1 MERMK
6 VLKIILGLVVMSGI
20 LIFGKDYSRSKRIN
34 VTSIQKELAFGNST
48 VYPGK
53 YYINKDNDIV
63 QFEFIQMIYN
73 SKNSDIKIIVY
84 DQNDNELSS
93 QMIEGNEEKNSY
105 SDVIEKK
112 YIIQFSLDG
121 AESVKITFT
130 DYDNMNSIVID
141 SRDFA
146 EKKIRKKGLDYLKE
160 LQECVQQKEN
170 LLKEIDNLNQKN
182 QSSTSVLN
190 TKKQQLSE
198 LEMKIKDMSDTDF
211 ISQTLLLGT
220 EMSGE

>member
-6 VLKIILGLVVMSGI
+6 VLKIILGLVVLSGI

-34 VTSIQKELAFGNST
+34 VTSIQKELTFENST
-48 VYPGK
+48 IYPGK

-63 QFEFIQMIYN
+63 QFEFIQMIYS

-84 DQNDNELSS
+84 DQDDNELSG

-112 YIIQFSLDG
+112 YIVQFSLDG

-141 SRDFA
+141 SRDFS

-160 LQECVQQKEN
+160 LQEYVQQKEN
-170 LLKEIDNLNQKN
+170 LSKEIDDLNQKN

-198 LEMKIKDMSDTDF
+198 LEMKIKDMSDTD
-211 ISQTLLLGT
+211 IVSQTLLLGT
-220 EMSGE
+220 EMDEE

>member
-6 VLKIILGLVVMSGI
+6 VLKIILGLVVLSGI

-34 VTSIQKELAFGNST
+34 VTSIQKELTFENST
-48 VYPGK
+48 IYPGK

-63 QFEFIQMIYN
+63 QFEFIQMIYS

-84 DQNDNELSS
+84 DQDDNELSG

-112 YIIQFSLDG
+112 YIVQFSLDG

-141 SRDFA
+141 SRDFS

-160 LQECVQQKEN
+160 LQEYVQQKEN
-170 LLKEIDNLNQKN
+170 LSKEIDDLNQKN

-198 LEMKIKDMSDTDF
+198 LEMKIKDMSDTD
-211 ISQTLLLGT
+211 IVSQKLLLGT
-220 EMSGE
+220 EMYEE

>member
-6 VLKIILGLVVMSGI
+6 ILKIILGLVVLSGI

-34 VTSIQKELAFGNST
+34 VTSIQKELTFENST
-48 VYPGK
+48 IYPGK

-84 DQNDNELSS
+84 DQDDNELSS

-112 YIIQFSLDG
+112 YIVQFSLDG

-141 SRDFA
+141 SRDFS
-146 EKKIRKKGLDYLKE
+146 EKKIRKKGFDYLKE
-160 LQECVQQKEN
+160 LQEYVQQKEN
-170 LLKEIDNLNQKN
+170 LSKEIDDLNQKN

-198 LEMKIKDMSDTDF
+198 LEMKIKDMSDTD
-211 ISQTLLLGT
+211 IVSQTLLLGT
-220 EMSGE
+220 EMDEE

>member
-6 VLKIILGLVVMSGI
+6 VLKIILGLVVLSGI

-34 VTSIQKELAFGNST
+34 VTSIQKELTFENST
-48 VYPGK
+48 IYPGK

-63 QFEFIQMIYN
+63 QFVFIQMIYS

-84 DQNDNELSS
+84 DQDDNELSG

-112 YIIQFSLDG
+112 YIVQFSLDG

-141 SRDFA
+141 SRDFS

-160 LQECVQQKEN
+160 LQEYVQQKEN
-170 LLKEIDNLNQKN
+170 LSKEIDDLNQKN

-198 LEMKIKDMSDTDF
+198 LEMKIKDMSDTD
-211 ISQTLLLGT
+211 IVSQTLLLGT
-220 EMSGE
+220 EMDEE

>member
-6 VLKIILGLVVMSGI
+6 VLKIILGLVVLSGI

-34 VTSIQKELAFGNST
+34 VTSIQKELTFENST
-48 VYPGK
+48 IYPGK

-63 QFEFIQMIYN
+63 QFEFIQMIYS

-84 DQNDNELSS
+84 DQDDNELSG

-112 YIIQFSLDG
+112 YIVQFSLDG

-141 SRDFA
+141 SRDFS

-160 LQECVQQKEN
+160 LQEYVQQKEN
-170 LLKEIDNLNQKN
+170 LSKEIDDLNQKN

-198 LEMKIKDMSDTDF
+198 LEMKIKDMSDTD
-211 ISQTLLLGT
+211 IVSQTLLLGT
-220 EMSGE
+220 DMDEE